1 MRIVVVI
8 SSLVC
13 FSSFCA
19 CQTINSVGCLSVEAA
34 STLQPDALKTGDEA
48 ISLIPNMAA
57 SPASCTD
64 NNSAQT
70 DNTIDGPVYE
80 FRFSV
85 VPSNL
90 AIPASVASSKS
101 VPHGE
106 IFGMFGSTLTA
117 APDITLQDEL
127 PISDLGGLVGGN
139 VGKNT
144 SYFASFEQSGFHNGN
159 LLPFL
164 PKMQQRTGSGVLPIE
179 ENPASLTAIAARIDR
194 QFGTRDSAYLRFDRN
209 DMRSYPLGRIQTTNA
224 SGLTTD
230 FGVKQQTIAAGN
242 SVTISPNTVNETNA
256 QVIRSEMQ
264 LPPNAKTLG
273 VQSALPTLRRD
284 RVFEAADNIH
294 RQMGSQSVRAGGDF
308 LYNQMQIAFLEAGM
322 GRNSGGSF
330 FSQSDRS
337 AGLYA
342 VDEKNLQR
350 NVQLTAGV
358 RYDVQ
363 ALKGFRTDTNNVAPE
378 LGIAWG
384 PSSRTVIRG
393 GLGVYYDQIPLPII
407 AGSANSAGVANIQN
421 SGTFVNRTGWH
432 PGAVADFTAAPPS
445 LQNSYAEHG
454 EISVE
459 EQVGAKSMV
468 TAESQFLRGV
478 QLALPASH
486 FNAAELCVSAAACQA
501 GNTFSGQEIGTGASF
516 SNQATSLAFTQN
528 PVRWGNYKVAY
539 TFATAA
545 GQGLGD
551 NFSSIGD
558 RIRRASFTGGL
569 HTSFDPGSD
578 LWQHLTNGFMLTG
591 TGDYTTRSEFT
602 GINFMNFN
610 GQLSKTFALGQRY
623 HLAILAESFNMLQ
636 ETNAAFAHSM
646 AKIGTSAA
654 AVFDTYQRVASFQSP
669 NGNQFGL
676 RLDF

>member
-1 MRIVVVI
+1 MRTVVVI

-13 FSSFCA
+13 LSSFCA
-19 CQTINSVGCLSVEAA
+19 SQAINSAGCLSIRAA
-34 STLQPDALKTGDEA
+34 NTLQLDALKTGDEA
-48 ISLIPNMAA
+48 NSLLPNMAA
-57 SPASCTD
+57 SPDSCTD
-64 NNSAQT
+64 NYSAQT
-70 DNTIDGPVYE
+70 DNTIDGQVYE
-80 FRFSV
+80 FRYSAV
-85 VPSNL
+85 SSNL
-90 AIPASVASSKS
+90 SIPTSLASSKS

-106 IFGMFGSTLTA
+106 LFGLFGSTQMV
-117 APDITLQDEL
+117 APDVTLQDEL

-139 VGKNT
+139 MGKNT
-144 SYFASFEQSGFHNGN
+144 SYFASFGQFGFHDGN
-159 LLPFL
+159 LLQFL
-164 PKMQQRTGSGVLPIE
+164 SRMQQRTGNGVLPVE
-179 ENPASLTAIAARIDR
+179 ENPGSLTAIAARIDR
-194 QFGTRDSAYLRFDRN
+194 RFGTRDSAYLRFDRN
-209 DMRSYPLGRIQTTNA
+209 DLHSYALGRMQTTNA

-230 FGVKQQTIAAGN
+230 FGLKQQTITAGN
-242 SVTISPNTVNETNA
+242 SVTISPNTVNETNV
-256 QVIRSEMQ
+256 QMTSIDMQ
-264 LPPNAKTLG
+264 LPPNAEALG
-273 VQSALPTLRRD
+273 VQSAVPTLRRD
-284 RVFEAADNIH
+284 RVFEAADNIY

-308 LYNQMQIAFLEAGM
+308 LYNQMQISFLEAGM

-342 VDEKNLQR
+342 VDEKNLRR

-363 ALKGFRTDTNNVAPE
+363 ALRGFRTDTNNVAPE

-393 GLGVYYDQIPLPII
+393 GVGIYYDQIPLPTI
-407 AGSANSAGVANIQN
+407 AGSASPDGVANIEN

-432 PGAVADFTAAPPS
+432 PGAVANFTVAPPS

-454 EISVE
+454 EIAVE
-459 EQVGAKSMV
+459 QQVGARSVV

-478 QLALPASH
+478 QLALPTSY
-486 FNAAELCVSAAACQA
+486 FNAAELCVSATACQA

-516 SNQATSLAFTQN
+516 SYQATSVAFAQN

-539 TFATAA
+539 TYATAA

-551 NFSSIGD
+551 NASSIGD
-558 RIRRASFTGGL
+558 QMRRASFTGVL
-569 HTSFDPGSD
+569 HTSLDRGSD
-578 LWQHLTNGFMLTG
+578 LWQRVTNGFMLTG

-602 GINFMNFN
+602 GLNFMNVN
-610 GQLSKTFALGQRY
+610 GRLSKTFAFGQSY
-623 HLAILAESFNMLQ
+623 HLAVLAESFNMLQ
-636 ETNAAFAHSM
+636 ETNAALAHSM
-646 AKIGTSAA
+646 AKMGTSAA